1 MSPASNTRLERTRHE
16 RTSLLSCVGEPL
28 KRINVGHLRVMK
40 RRLHEKFGMWSL
52 RLMAVSLIIIVVT
65 LMVAPVS
72 KLFIAVAF
80 GLGMLDSL
88 STMEELTGG
97 REIFL
102 FSIPVMLAGDFFL
115 QLILFAPTTIAEK
128 IALYIQFASVIVLTE
143 SVIVFLL
150 RSRLEEFR
158 ARRALK

>member
-1 MSPASNTRLERTRHE
+1 M
-16 RTSLLSCVGEPL
+16 VFIG
-28 KRINVGHLRVMK
+28 V
-40 RRLHEKFGMWSL
+40 
-52 RLMAVSLIIIVVT
+52 AV
-65 LMVAPVS
+65 
-72 KLFIAVAF
+72 

-102 FSIPVMLAGDFFL
+102 FSIPVMLAIDFFL

-128 IALYIQFASVIVLTE
+128 VALYIQFASVVVLTE
-143 SVIVFLL
+143 STIVFLL
-150 RSRLEEFR
+150 RSRLEEFC

>member
-1 MSPASNTRLERTRHE
+1 M
-16 RTSLLSCVGEPL
+16 VFIG
-28 KRINVGHLRVMK
+28 V
-40 RRLHEKFGMWSL
+40 
-52 RLMAVSLIIIVVT
+52 AV
-65 LMVAPVS
+65 
-72 KLFIAVAF
+72 

-102 FSIPVMLAGDFFL
+102 FSIPVLLAIDFFL

-128 IALYIQFASVIVLTE
+128 VALYIQFASVVVLTE
-143 SVIVFLL
+143 STIVFLL
-150 RSRLEEFR
+150 RSRLEEFC